1 MNFALTSTQLLLK
14 DSRLKN
20 TEWVVGF
27 VVFTGDDTKLM
38 MNSQKVTFKQSK
50 MEIGL
55 NSLVIY
61 IIGIQII
68 LCSIISIV
76 GSFWYREESGQSY
89 YLPFDFSVGVN
100 GVISFF
106 SHFLLLASL
115 LPISLIVTL
124 EIVKVI

>member
-55 NSLVIY
+55 NSLVVY